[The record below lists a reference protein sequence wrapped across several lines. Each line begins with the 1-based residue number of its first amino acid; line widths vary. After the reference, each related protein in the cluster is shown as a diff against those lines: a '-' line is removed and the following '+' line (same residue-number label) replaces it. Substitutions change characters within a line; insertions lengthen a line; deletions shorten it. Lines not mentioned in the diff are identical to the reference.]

1 MDKEKIG
8 PALGKLP
15 SGVYIVT
22 SMLDGE
28 EIGMLASF
36 VEQAGFEPPMIT
48 AAVNNGRRI
57 VTAIEQSG
65 LIGINVL
72 GEEDTRLMNPFAQR
86 DNDSPFSGLELEENE
101 HAIPQLTEALAFLAC
116 RITGKIEGGDHT
128 IYAAEVIDGI
138 LNDDTCQPMVRIRKN
153 GFQY

>member
-22 SMLDGE
+22 SILDGE

-48 AAVNNGRRI
+48 AAVSNGRRI
-57 VTAIEQSG
+57 ITAIEESG

-72 GEEDTRLMNPFAQR
+72 GEEDARLVRHFTQSE
-86 DNDSPFSGLELEENE
+86 NDSPFAGIELDENE
-101 HAIPQLTEALAFLAC
+101 HSIPQLSEALAFLAC
-116 RITGKIEGGDHT
+116 RISGKIEGGDHT
-128 IYAAEVIDGI
+128 IYAAEVFDGI
-138 LNDDTCQPMVRIRKN
+138 LNDPSCQPMVRIRKN